1 MVRADLWI
9 AMRQTA
15 KVDAKVESVGTVC
28 MATHSP
34 GSQAGSGQAGDT
46 TWVSVAGQPTHT
58 DSNRMSLRDKP
69 LERWRTAQPQVMY
82 IAAILLIL
90 SQIG

>member
-1 MVRADLWI
+1 MYNIVKEKAELADLCM

-46 TWVSVAGQPTHT
+46 TWVSVAGQPTDT
-58 DSNRMSLRDKP
+58 DNNNNINTHVL
-69 LERWRTAQPQVMY
+69 
-82 IAAILLIL
+82 
-90 SQIG
+90 